1 VGEDTER
8 STFIM
13 FATITSILIALSLL
27 LGGTGAAVYAS
38 QDSQPGDMLYTVKT
52 TGEDFQFRLASND
65 DMKVQLAL
73 KFAARRVS
81 EALNMAENGQQIHGG
96 LINRLELNLNTA
108 LRAAA
113 EMDEPELGLERIKAE
128 IQIQKRDCD
137 RIQGNIPDAEE
148 LGLNMLQHKLEH
160 KIRVVEKGLEEP
172 STFRHV
178 FRLRFGQEAED
189 ELLGV
194 ADEQPEPVDDP
205 LVDEPT
211 GEEITPPGPGYG
223 DQPGARNQAGEG
235 HGESQQ
241 SQNGEVQSYGPGPG
255 DPQTEPE
262 SPYGPNDSPG
272 SGPGEQYGNPE
283 PGNPE
288 PGNPDSGSGGST
300 GSGNQD
306 SGSGSKKP

>member
-1 VGEDTER
+1 
-8 STFIM
+8 M
-13 FATITSILIALSLL
+13 LATITSILIALSLL

-52 TGEDFQFRLASND
+52 TGEDVQFRLANHAD
-65 DMKVQLAL
+65 TKVQLAL

-81 EALNMAENGQQIHGG
+81 EALNMAENGQQIHGS
-96 LINRLELNLNTA
+96 LINRLEQNLNTA

-128 IQIQKRDCD
+128 IHIQKRDCD
-137 RIQGNIPDAEE
+137 RIQGNMPDAEE
-148 LGLNMLQHKLEH
+148 LGLNRLRNVLEH
-160 KIRVVEKGLEEP
+160 KNRVVEEGLEEP
-172 STFRHV
+172 LTFRNV
-178 FRLRFGQEAED
+178 YRLRFGQEADD

-194 ADEQPEPVDDP
+194 ADEQPELVDD
-205 LVDEPT
+205 LEVDELID
-211 GEEITPPGPGYG
+211 EETTPPGPGYG
-223 DQPGARNQAGEG
+223 DQAGAKNQAGEG
-235 HGESQQ
+235 NGESQQ

-262 SPYGPNDSPG
+262 SPYGPNDDTG

-283 PGNPE
+283 PGNP
-288 PGNPDSGSGGST
+288 DSGSGGNPE
-300 GSGNQD
+300 SGNQD

>member
-1 VGEDTER
+1 
-8 STFIM
+8 M
-13 FATITSILIALSLL
+13 LATITSILIALSLL

-52 TGEDFQFRLASND
+52 TGEDFQFRVANHAD
-65 DMKVQLAL
+65 EKVQLAL

-81 EALNMAENGQQIHGG
+81 EALNMAENGQQIHGS
-96 LINRLELNLNTA
+96 LFNRLELNLNTA

-128 IQIQKRDCD
+128 IHIQKRDCD
-137 RIQGNIPDAEE
+137 RIQGNMPDAEE
-148 LGLNMLQHKLEH
+148 LGLHMLQHKLEH

-172 STFRHV
+172 STFRQV
-178 FRLRFGQEAED
+178 YRLRFGQEADD

-194 ADEQPEPVDDP
+194 ADEQPELVDD
-205 LVDEPT
+205 LEVDEPID
-211 GEEITPPGPGYG
+211 EETTPPGPGYG
-223 DQPGARNQAGEG
+223 DQAGAKNQAGEG
-235 HGESQQ
+235 NGESQQ

-262 SPYGPNDSPG
+262 SPYGPNENTG

-283 PGNPE
+283 PGNP
-288 PGNPDSGSGGST
+288 DSGSGGNPE
-300 GSGNQD
+300 SGNPD

>member
-1 VGEDTER
+1 
-8 STFIM
+8 M
-13 FATITSILIALSLL
+13 LATITSILIAFSLL

-52 TGEDFQFRLASND
+52 TGEDLQFRLANHS

-81 EALNMAENGQQIHGG
+81 EALNMAENGQKIHGS

-128 IQIQKRDCD
+128 IHIQKRDCD
-137 RIQGNIPDAEE
+137 RIQGNMPDAEE
-148 LGLNMLQHKLEH
+148 LGLNMLRNTLEH
-160 KIRVVEKGLEEP
+160 KNRVVEKGLEEP
-172 STFRHV
+172 LTFRNV
-178 FRLRFGQEAED
+178 YRLRFGQEADD

-194 ADEQPEPVDDP
+194 ADEQPELVDD
-205 LVDEPT
+205 LEVDEPIDQET
-211 GEEITPPGPGYG
+211 TPPGPGYG
-223 DQPGARNQAGEG
+223 DQAGAKNQAGEG
-235 HGESQQ
+235 NGESQQ

-262 SPYGPNDSPG
+262 SPYGPDDNTG
-272 SGPGEQYGNPE
+272 YGPGEQYGNPE
-283 PGNPE
+283 S
-288 PGNPDSGSGGST
+288 GNPDSGSGGNPE
-300 GSGNQD
+300 SGNPD